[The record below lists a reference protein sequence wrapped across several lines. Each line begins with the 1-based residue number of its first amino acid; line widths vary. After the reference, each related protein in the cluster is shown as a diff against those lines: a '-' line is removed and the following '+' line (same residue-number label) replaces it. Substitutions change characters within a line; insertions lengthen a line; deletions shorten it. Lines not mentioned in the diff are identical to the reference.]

1 MPDAAAR
8 AVLAALVDAL
18 TSSQRLGMLGDRP
31 IAEVIDHAGA
41 FVTALASVTG
51 TVVDLGAGGG
61 VPGLVIAARRPDLRV
76 VLVDRRATRTDH
88 LRRLVRRL
96 GFTDHV
102 EVETADAAALA
113 GRQADAVVARGFGPP
128 GVTLAAAA
136 AVTSVG
142 GTIVISEPP
151 VPAPG
156 RWPPSLLATCGVS
169 VVRSPDS
176 RVAVFRRDVPRE
188 T

>member
-1 MPDAAAR
+1 LPHAAAR
-8 AVLAALVDAL
+8 AAPAALVDAL

-31 IAEVIDHAGA
+31 IAEVVEHAGA

-88 LRRLVRRL
+88 VRRLVRRL
-96 GFTDHV
+96 GFSDRV
-102 EVETADAAALA
+102 DVLTAEAAALG
-113 GRQADAVVARGFGPP
+113 GRNADGVVARGFGPP
-128 GVTLAAAA
+128 SVTLAAAA
-136 AVTSVG
+136 AVARVG
-142 GTIVISEPP
+142 GTIVVSEPP
-151 VPAPG
+151 IRTPD
-156 RWPPSLLATCGVS
+156 RWPPQLLATCGVS
-169 VVRSPDS
+169 VVVSPDP